1 MAARKS
7 TTSTATEQSIDLAAL
22 YSDMEVSITEGHTKE
37 FGKYLP
43 FTWYRAE
50 VAEAIKFLAAKHGVV
65 STSVVR
71 QFVVAIITKKIE
83 ALPEGNDKVFDEMG
97 RIREEVTKS
106 ELKARLMARLEASKK
121 SSNSGPTV
129 TRSLCS
135 PSNKD
140 WLKKHHGI
148 VCTDGQW
155 GLTVASQDSTATQE
169 EESS

>member
-7 TTSTATEQSIDLAAL
+7 TTSTEQTVDLAAL
-22 YSDMEVSITEGHTKE
+22 YSEIETSITTGATKE
-37 FGKYLP
+37 YGKYLP

-65 STSVVR
+65 PTTVVR
-71 QFVVAIITKKIE
+71 QFVVAILTKKIE
-83 ALPEGNDKVFDEMG
+83 SMPEGNDKVFDTMG
-97 RIREEVTKS
+97 RVREEVTKT
-106 ELKARLMARLEASKK
+106 ELKARLLARLEASKK
-121 SSNSGPTV
+121 SSNAGPTV